1 MWPLEFTA
9 TPGTSPKFM
18 PGGSFGKSGTES
30 KAISGTL
37 CCAKAGAAMKA
48 NNASRY
54 LFIETSLFVLRTFYR
69 VRLSCTCLARPIL
82 HRIAAVSLSASGSAS
97 LLGILRG
104 VGFSFEV
111 VEHDAGKRDD
121 HPRYQRI
128 ERAAEAVLE
137 IGQFG
142 FDRPPVGKQAV

>member
-37 CCAKAGAAMKA
+37 CCAKAGAAIAAMETK
-48 NNASRY
+48 NASRY
-54 LFIETSLFVLRTFYR
+54 FFIETSLFVLRTFYR

-82 HRIAAVSLSASGSAS
+82 HRIVAVPVSASGSAS

-104 VGFSFEV
+104 VGFSFEA
-111 VEHDAGKRDD
+111 VEHDAGERD
-121 HPRYQRI
+121 
-128 ERAAEAVLE
+128 
-137 IGQFG
+137 
-142 FDRPPVGKQAV
+142 